1 MALLACSRAGLHA
14 IDAFN
19 GTQPELVDYF
29 AHVVLRELPE
39 DQRNFLMH
47 TAMMEHFDAALCDAV
62 MHRNDSARVID
73 RLLAQSLFLQPID
86 HLPGWYRY
94 HPLFQSFLR
103 SQMQIDHP
111 DQLPVLHATIAQAWL
126 LRGDNEIAL
135 SHAEKSEQPD
145 FFMSTLRTACDYWS
159 HKGDGS
165 SIIRWLSPMAD
176 ELILADRDL
185 SIALISALILSR
197 RFNQARYYLDA
208 SANIT
213 HDNPLDDS
221 TRAFLELMLQ
231 VFQHDTDFR
240 LNADQAMLI
249 SSSQHHDIRAFSLAM
264 LAYHHLLHG
273 EFSDALVYADQSKTV
288 LEQLG
293 YDYLS
298 SYADL
303 ILILCDRNTGR
314 LLHAS
319 QNAELNFRK
328 QQHCAYTQP
337 WINAATA
344 AAVVRYE
351 QNRTQEALSLLE
363 KLVPV
368 VNSSCATEIIVY
380 TYLILARLL
389 RCRHEKPRASRL
401 LAQLSRILQMGN
413 YDRFVSQV
421 VHEELLHAWASNDI
435 DAMDRVADTHQL
447 EARLNNGTWRRSR
460 DYDEAWERYG
470 MATALWL
477 TAHQRFE
484 EAEHT
489 LEVILGALK
498 KSGAHSRAVVTEANL
513 VLIRHQMGDDNVAL
527 HRLKRLI
534 DQYSIICI
542 NRTVYDEAP
551 GLNRFLKRCHDVGNL
566 PLPSIYADMFRNLLE
581 DTSVQTD
588 TPKTDAALLTAKEQ
602 EVLTLLCNGL
612 SNNEISNRI
621 GVALSTTKWHLKNIF
636 AKMGVAN
643 RTAAILQASQNGN
656 TLRTQLWVAA
666 TTASVTLTELPIPA
680 LL

>member
-1 MALLACSRAGLHA
+1 
-14 IDAFN
+14 
-19 GTQPELVDYF
+19 
-29 AHVVLRELPE
+29 
-39 DQRNFLMH
+39 
-47 TAMMEHFDAALCDAV
+47 
-62 MHRNDSARVID
+62 
-73 RLLAQSLFLQPID
+73 
-86 HLPGWYRY
+86 
-94 HPLFQSFLR
+94 
-103 SQMQIDHP
+103 
-111 DQLPVLHATIAQAWL
+111 
-126 LRGDNEIAL
+126 
-135 SHAEKSEQPD
+135 
-145 FFMSTLRTACDYWS
+145 
-159 HKGDGS
+159 
-165 SIIRWLSPMAD
+165 
-176 ELILADRDL
+176 
-185 SIALISALILSR
+185 
-197 RFNQARYYLDA
+197 
-208 SANIT
+208 
-213 HDNPLDDS
+213 
-221 TRAFLELMLQ
+221 
-231 VFQHDTDFR
+231 
-240 LNADQAMLI
+240 
-249 SSSQHHDIRAFSLAM
+249 
-264 LAYHHLLHG
+264 
-273 EFSDALVYADQSKTV
+273 
-288 LEQLG
+288 
-293 YDYLS
+293 
-298 SYADL
+298 
-303 ILILCDRNTGR
+303 
-314 LLHAS
+314 
-319 QNAELNFRK
+319 
-328 QQHCAYTQP
+328 
-337 WINAATA
+337 
-344 AAVVRYE
+344 
-351 QNRTQEALSLLE
+351 
-363 KLVPV
+363 
-368 VNSSCATEIIVY
+368 
-380 TYLILARLL
+380 
-389 RCRHEKPRASRL
+389 
-401 LAQLSRILQMGN
+401 
-413 YDRFVSQV
+413 
-421 VHEELLHAWASNDI
+421 
-435 DAMDRVADTHQL
+435 
-447 EARLNNGTWRRSR
+447 
-460 DYDEAWERYG
+460 